1 MDQAVL
7 WEALELLS
15 ARHME
20 DVEWKNDTLTG
31 SLGLAEAGRVILSV
45 PYEAG
50 WQVRVNGEEARGELF
65 GGCLMAF
72 DLEPGEYRFE
82 MKYVPEGSGAGIMV
96 SIMSIAAFCG
106 ITALRRRRGRPQKP
120 VETERNDRAAACG
133 AEAKE
138 GAGRENT

>member
-1 MDQAVL
+1 MNKKFSVRDAGFLCMIVVILLATLFALREMDASPAPTSAEIRSLIESRQVDY
-7 WEALELLS
+7 LELK
-15 ARHME
+15 
-20 DVEWKNDTLTG
+20 DNTLTV
-31 SLGLAEAGRVILSV
+31 SGL
-45 PYEAG
+45 
-50 WQVRVNGEEARGELF
+50 
-65 GGCLMAF
+65 
-72 DLEPGEYRFE
+72 LEPGEYRFE

-138 GAGRENT
+138 GAGREDT